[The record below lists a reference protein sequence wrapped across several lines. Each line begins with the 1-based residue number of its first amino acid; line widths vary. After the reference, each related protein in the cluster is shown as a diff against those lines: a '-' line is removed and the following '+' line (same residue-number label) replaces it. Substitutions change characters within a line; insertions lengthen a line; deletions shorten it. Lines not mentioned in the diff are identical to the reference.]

1 MIRPRKP
8 PLNEYSFTLILDGVD
23 EVEELETGIY
33 GAGCDDALIGMR
45 GGIAFVDFDREAE
58 SLSAAIMSAID
69 DVRRIKGV
77 SVLRIE
83 PDDLVNMSEIAARL
97 GQSRESIRK
106 YINSER
112 CSGDFPAPIS
122 NVTGRSMRWRWNE
135 VAKWL
140 IANGKLAD
148 NPTLREAT
156 LVSKLN
162 AALELRRLT
171 TSKRE
176 LREVLQLVE

>member
-1 MIRPRKP
+1 MIRIKKP
-8 PLNEYSFTLILDGVD
+8 TNKYSFTLVLDGP
-23 EVEELETGIY
+23 VELDTLEASIY
-33 GAGCDDALIGMR
+33 GAGCDDAMVGVR
-45 GGIAFVDFDREAE
+45 SGVAFVDFDREAT
-58 SLSAAIMSAID
+58 SLSEAMVSAIED
-69 DVRRIKGV
+69 IKRINGV

-83 PDDLVNMSEIAARL
+83 PDDLVNMSEIARRL

-112 CSGDFPAPIS
+112 RAGGFPTPIS

-135 VAKWL
+135 VANWL

-148 NPTLREAT
+148 NPTLREAS
-156 LVSKLN
+156 LISKLN

-171 TSKRE
+171 ASKKE
-176 LREVLQLVE
+176 LREVLQFVE

>member
-1 MIRPRKP
+1 MIRIKK
-8 PLNEYSFTLILDGVD
+8 PLNEYSFTLILDGPAD
-23 EVEELETGIY
+23 LDTMEAAIY
-33 GAGCDDALIGMR
+33 GVGCDDALV
-45 GGIAFVDFDREAE
+45 GIRSGVAFVDFDRMAE
-58 SLSAAIMSAID
+58 SLSAAIVSAID
-69 DVRRIKGV
+69 DIKKVHGV

-83 PDDLVNMSEIAARL
+83 PDDVVNMSEIARRL
-97 GQSRESIRK
+97 DQSRESIRK

-112 CSGDFPAPIS
+112 RSGGFPAPIS

-148 NPTLREAT
+148 NPTLREAS
-156 LVSKLN
+156 LISKLN

-171 TSKRE
+171 ANKKE
-176 LREVLQLVE
+176 LREVLQFVE

>member
-1 MIRPRKP
+1 MIKAKKT
-8 PLNEYSFTLILDGVD
+8 PLHEYSLTLILDGV
-23 EVEELETGIY
+23 ESWEELEAGIY
-33 GAGCDDALIGMR
+33 GAGCDDTLVGMR
-45 GGIAFVDFDREAE
+45 SGIAFVDFDREAE

-69 DVRRIKGV
+69 DIKTIQGV
-77 SVLRIE
+77 SILRIE
-83 PDDLVNMSEIAARL
+83 PDDVVNMSEIAARL

-106 YINSER
+106 YINNER
-112 CSGDFPAPIS
+112 RSGGFPAPVS

-140 IANGKLAD
+140 IANGKLPD

-162 AALELRRLT
+162 TALELRRM
-171 TSKRE
+171 TSSKKE

>member
-1 MIRPRKP
+1 MVISKK
-8 PLNEYSFTLILDGVD
+8 EQHVYSFTLILAGDVSL
-23 EVEELETGIY
+23 EELEASIY
-33 GAGCDDALIGMR
+33 GAGCDDTLVGMR
-45 GGIAFVDFDREAE
+45 NGIAFVDFDREAE

-69 DVRRIKGV
+69 DIKAIKGAT
-77 SVLRIE
+77 VLRIE
-83 PDDLVNMSEIAARL
+83 PDDLVNMSEIATRL
-97 GQSRESIRK
+97 NQSRESIRK
-106 YINSER
+106 YINNER
-112 CSGDFPAPIS
+112 RAGGFPAPIS

-148 NPTLREAT
+148 DHTLREAT

-162 AALELRRLT
+162 AALELRRM
-171 TSKRE
+171 TSSKKE

>member
-1 MIRPRKP
+1 MVRSKK
-8 PLNEYSFTLILDGVD
+8 EQHAYSFMLILDGVD
-23 EVEELETGIY
+23 DMDALEAGVY
-33 GAGCDDALIGMR
+33 GAGCDDVLVGIR
-45 GGIAFVDFDREAE
+45 GGVGFVDFDREAE
-58 SLSAAIMSAID
+58 SLSAAIVSAIED
-69 DVRRIKGV
+69 IKKIDGV

-112 CSGDFPAPIS
+112 RSGGFPAPVS
-122 NVTGRSMRWRWNE
+122 NVKGRSMRWRWSE

-140 IANGKLAD
+140 IANGKLPD
-148 NPTLREAT
+148 DPTLREAT

-162 AALELRRLT
+162 AALELRRM
-171 TSKRE
+171 TSSKKE